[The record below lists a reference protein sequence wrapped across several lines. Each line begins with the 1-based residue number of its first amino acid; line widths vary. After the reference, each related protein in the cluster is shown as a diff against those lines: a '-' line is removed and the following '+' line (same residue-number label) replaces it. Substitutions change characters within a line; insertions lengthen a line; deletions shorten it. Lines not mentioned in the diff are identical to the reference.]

1 MTRLCCILLWGL
13 PWPLLAQYDLTTETT
28 LSATVAETSG
38 LLFLD
43 GNLWTHEDGGNSP
56 ALYQIDPAD
65 GSILKTVTL
74 GAASNVD
81 WEDIASDGTFIYV
94 GDFGNNATGARTDL
108 RIYKFDKNDIPA
120 GTNVT
125 IPAADIDTI
134 NFTYSDQSNC
144 SPPCPNGTDFDCEA
158 MIYHSGLLHLFTKQW
173 VSEQTSHYT
182 LSPTPGTHVA
192 AKQST
197 FNAQG
202 LITGADIVNGN
213 EVMLIGYDLS
223 PAALFAWRLTGFSGN
238 DFFGGTQELISFN
251 TPGASTQIEGV
262 HYFSGTDLYISA
274 EQAGPLDPTLY
285 SFSTTLL
292 PVELSAFSAAV
303 LPQGIELRWETQSEK
318 NNRGFEVQRSRDGQG
333 WLTLAFIPGQGTTLE
348 AQSYR
353 FLDLQ
358 PLPDVNYYRLDQLDD
373 DGTRHP
379 SFVVAAEWHPLQ
391 GPALRMFPNPCSN
404 ELFFEWSSPPP
415 APLTLK
421 VFSLQ
426 GRLLWTEHFA
436 DAPERWVPPTRLRS
450 EGVWVLCL
458 ESAHHTFLDKILV
471 QAP

>member
-1 MTRLCCILLWGL
+1 
-13 PWPLLAQYDLTTETT
+13 
-28 LSATVAETSG
+28 

-134 NFTYSDQSNC
+134 DFTYSDQSNC

-158 MIYHSGLLHLFTKQW
+158 MIYHNGLLHLFTKQW

-223 PAALFAWRLTGFSGN
+223 PAALFAWRLTGFSGT

-251 TPGASTQIEGV
+251 APAGSTQIEGV
-262 HYFSGTDLYISA
+262 HYFSGTDLYLSA

-292 PVELSAFSAAV
+292 PVELSAFHAAA
-303 LPQGIELRWETQSEK
+303 LPHGIELNWETQSEK
-318 NNRGFEVQRSRDGQG
+318 NNRGFEVQRAPDARS
-333 WLTLAFIPGQGTTLE
+333 WKTLTFIHGQGTTLE
-348 AQSYR
+348 PQSYR
-353 FLDLQ
+353 FLDER
-358 PLPDVNYYRLDQLDD
+358 PLTGLNYYRLVQLDE
-373 DGTRHP
+373 DGTLHP
-379 SFVVAAEWHPLQ
+379 SFVLAVEWRPLEA
-391 GPALRMFPNPCSN
+391 PPLLLFPNPCSG
-404 ELFFEWSSPPP
+404 ELFLQWNSPPP
-415 APLTLK
+415 GPLTLH
-421 VFSLQ
+421 VYTLEGQ
-426 GRLLWTEHFA
+426 LLWTERFPE
-436 DAPERWVPPTRLRS
+436 APERWTLPAALRGD
-450 EGVWVLCL
+450 GVWVLRL
-458 ESAHHTFLDKILV
+458 ESAHLVLWKKILV
-471 QAP
+471 QRPR